1 MDGAALWLAE
11 HADEVGARAPNGDER
26 ARAMGV
32 FHYSKELGLDE
43 RALAAALGNSF
54 DKDLVGL
61 RLEAGLVAL
70 LHKNRDAPA
79 VPDR

>member
-11 HADEVGARAPNGDER
+11 HADEIGARAPNSDER

-32 FHYSKELGLDE
+32 YQYSRDLGLD
-43 RALAAALGNSF
+43 AHAMAAALGNTF

-61 RLEAGLVAL
+61 RLEAGLL
-70 LHKNRDAPA
+70 KL
-79 VPDR
+79 